1 MKRVLILDGDSP
13 FSLAVVR
20 AFSGSADWRV
30 EAICHSRSA
39 PVRYSKTCRKA
50 YIYSRDEMKDEQI
63 QGEGLVALIR
73 KIKPDVLLP
82 VDIGGI
88 LFTARHR
95 DVLNSFCKVAPTPSI
110 EAVEIAQ
117 DKSAFAAYACEH
129 GIPHPV
135 TVVVDPESA
144 PVPYEK
150 LLSLQYPILTKP
162 VNAGYGSGIRR
173 LTSFIEAREYIQS
186 RLQYGTKFL
195 AQEEILGKDIDCSML
210 CKDGEI
216 LAATVQ
222 RPVFANMREFAAAAA
237 IEFVQDDVVIEVAS
251 QIARLLN
258 WTGIAHID
266 MRYDEK
272 SGQVYVLEINPRF
285 WGSLAGSTR
294 SGVNFPVLS
303 CQVTTGESL
312 PSISARKIRY
322 SSPQTLM
329 KFILQTR
336 PEGQEPLKFSETAF
350 SDMIRDP
357 LPAIA
362 AIVSSKFRFGLST
375 KSIRQALRVKRMDA
389 K

>member
-1 MKRVLILDGDSP
+1 
-13 FSLAVVR
+13 
-20 AFSGSADWRV
+20 
-30 EAICHSRSA
+30 
-39 PVRYSKTCRKA
+39 
-50 YIYSRDEMKDEQI
+50 
-63 QGEGLVALIR
+63 
-73 KIKPDVLLP
+73 
-82 VDIGGI
+82 
-88 LFTARHR
+88 
-95 DVLNSFCKVAPTPSI
+95 
-110 EAVEIAQ
+110 
-117 DKSAFAAYACEH
+117 
-129 GIPHPV
+129 
-135 TVVVDPESA
+135 
-144 PVPYEK
+144 
-150 LLSLQYPILTKP
+150 LTKP